1 MIRTKA
7 ISDRYQENRL
17 EKLVIYRLLLYNV

>member
-7 ISDRYQENRL
+7 ISDRYQDNGFGEIGNL
-17 EKLVIYRLLLYNV
+17 PSITL